1 MDRSL
6 NKPSCLMGIVLPG
19 RLKPAHRLPS
29 TQTPPHRGD
38 PTDCCRPRSTAE
50 LMSQNPTALQAC
62 DRGAHIPPARPL
74 AGGHNFAQKSHHISE
89 VGAQDF
95 ALGGRENVP
104 RWRG

>member
-1 MDRSL
+1 MTCDAGS
-6 NKPSCLMGIVLPG
+6 SGCLGVE
-19 RLKPAHRLPS
+19 
-29 TQTPPHRGD
+29 
-38 PTDCCRPRSTAE
+38 RPE

-95 ALGGRENVP
+95 ALEGRENVP
-104 RWRG
+104 HWRGKEK